1 MFSNLWSNSY
11 ISCLLLIITL
21 CFTCGER
28 KIWLNIKKFQNIMS
42 MIEDNECTPSAILVI
57 FLAFFLWL
65 IMFHVA
71 RYLMAAIKLVWIPF
85 VYLFVGWF
93 IYPICNKVLNL
104 KLNNLKFI
112 FVCFYLL
119 ISAFAI
125 LFSPLLIY
133 I

>member
-28 KIWLNIKKFQNIMS
+28 NIWLNIKKFQNIMS
-42 MIEDNECTPSAILVI
+42 MIEDNECAPSAILVI

-71 RYLMAAIKLVWIPF
+71 RDLMAAIKLVWIPF